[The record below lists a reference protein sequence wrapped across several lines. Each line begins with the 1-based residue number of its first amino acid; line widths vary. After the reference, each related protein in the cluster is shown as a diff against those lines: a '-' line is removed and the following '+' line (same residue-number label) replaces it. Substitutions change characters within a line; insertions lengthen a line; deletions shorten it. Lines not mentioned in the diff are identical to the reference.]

1 METVHGIYIDLVVRN
16 HVAIG
21 FRCRVDADCY
31 MCTGLTISMPRN
43 IPVTLTA
50 ERTSDRELK
59 VIDMHLDDANREGM
73 IKFLSGRGFS
83 GVGKVTA
90 GHLYDAMRHECITSK
105 TKYMEQLSDASIR
118 QALNECKI
126 HESVHAKYLYAI
138 KKIPT
143 VLDTMQKLKQ
153 YGSTEKDAELAYEKY
168 GEDAI
173 SILKSSPYAGIHA
186 GIRFQVC
193 EAIAYDNKIQ
203 QYDMK
208 RVSALC
214 SVLSDYIAKSGG
226 CCIKFF
232 DATAFLMK
240 IQKASKYEIIP
251 KGYLVAFL
259 LADKRYVIVQTKN
272 YGVVIY
278 PSELYEIEQ
287 NIGSEILRLIRS
299 SSPHD
304 IDEDSISD
312 ILDPEQKNAVKMQKN
327 SGVKILTGG
336 PGTGKT
342 TVIREIIRIHDLS
355 ENEPVFLCAPTGRAA
370 VRMTEV
376 VGGNYRAQT
385 IHKML
390 GVRNIGD
397 NQYICSYTKSNQM
410 PKGLFVVDEMSMVDE
425 KIFYH
430 LLQAIPNGSTIIL
443 SGDPNQ
449 LPSVSSGTVLKDLME
464 SGIIES
470 TELKTVHRQKDGN
483 SIIDNY
489 YHILKDDPNLE
500 KDDDFQVFSVNSDA
514 EVIRTLSLLY
524 RKYNSTDPRKF
535 QILTTTRKG
544 KVGKYAIDLMVET
557 SKKQSVSKDTYC
569 PMTDFAIGDKIMMT
583 ANKYDRGYWNGDV
596 GIITAVADDSVTV
609 QFDEESR
616 VIERDWFEDMEHA
629 WATTVHKAQGAEYET
644 VIIILDNTYQNML
657 FNSIILTA
665 ITRAKKKCFVI
676 TKNNALNLAITTHAE
691 TKRMTGLREILQELY
706 SVENIQKIA

>member
-1 METVHGIYIDLVVRN
+1 METVRGIYIDLVVQN

-21 FRCRVDADCY
+21 FRCRINEDCY

-43 IPVTLTA
+43 VPVTLTA
-50 ERTSDRELK
+50 EKTADRELK
-59 VIDMHLDDANREGM
+59 VTDMHLDDSNREGM
-73 IKFLSGRGFS
+73 IKFLSGRGFA

-90 GHLYDAMRHECITSK
+90 EHLYDALGDERAASK
-105 TKYMEQLSDASIR
+105 ADNIERLSDVSIR
-118 QALNECKI
+118 KALNECKI
-126 HESVHAKYLYAI
+126 PESIHAKYLYAI

-143 VLDTMQKLKQ
+143 VLDALQKLKQ

-168 GEDAI
+168 GEAAI
-173 SILKSSPYAGIHA
+173 SILKANPYEGIHA

-193 EAIAYDNKIQ
+193 DAIAYDNKIQ
-203 QYDMK
+203 QFDIK
-208 RVSALC
+208 RVMALC

-226 CCIKFF
+226 CCMRFD

-240 IQKASKYEIIP
+240 VQKASKYEIIP
-251 KGYLVAFL
+251 KGYLIAAL
-259 LADKRYVIVQTKN
+259 LADTRYVITKTKN
-272 YGVVIY
+272 YGIVIY
-278 PSELYEIEQ
+278 PTELYEIEQ
-287 NIGSEILRLIRS
+287 NIGAEILRLIQS
-299 SSPHD
+299 STVHS
-304 IDEDSISD
+304 IDEDSISEG
-312 ILDPEQKNAVKMQKN
+312 LDPEQKNAVRMQKN

-342 TVIREIIRIHDLS
+342 TVIREIIRIHDLT
-355 ENEPVFLCAPTGRAA
+355 EKEPVFLCAPTGRAA

-376 VGGNYRAQT
+376 IGGDYKSQT

-390 GVRNIGD
+390 GVRSIGD
-397 NQYICSYTKSNQM
+397 DQYACSYTKSNQM

-430 LLQAIPNGSTIIL
+430 LLQAIPNGSTLIL

-483 SIIDNY
+483 SIVDNY
-489 YHILKDDPNLE
+489 YHILKDDTGLE
-500 KDDDFQVFSVNSDA
+500 TDDDFQVFSAKNNK
-514 EVIRTLSLLY
+514 EVIQTLSSLY
-524 RKYNSTDPRKF
+524 RKYNSNDPKKF

-544 KVGKYAIDLMVET
+544 SVGKYAIDLMIET
-557 SKKQSVSKDTYC
+557 SKKQHTPKENYC
-569 PMTDFAIGDKIMMT
+569 PMTDFAVGDKIMMT

-596 GIITAVADDSVTV
+596 GIITAVADDSVTA
-609 QFDEESR
+609 QFYGEPR
-616 VIERDWFEDMEHA
+616 VIQRDWFEDMEHA
-629 WATTVHKAQGAEYET
+629 WATTVHKSQGSEYET
-644 VIIILDNTYQNML
+644 VIVILDDTYKNML

-676 TKNNALNLAITTHAE
+676 AKDNTLNLAITTHAE
-691 TKRMTGLREILQELY
+691 TKRMTGLREILQELCR
-706 SVENIQKIA
+706 VNAEKKAA